1 MCRKLIKKLE
11 TENWF
16 LKRELEKYRMDSE
29 FSASNFLQPLPMP
42 MPQGQQ
48 ENETNY
54 FNPSMAFPSYY
65 GNSLRRENI
74 WIPPQNTLSA
84 TNEPHSV
91 ENYPTTDNNI
101 GGVIDLNRR
110 DGLNENLMLDT
121 FQRSTVN
128 NGRTS
133 F

>member
-1 MCRKLIKKLE
+1 
-11 TENWF
+11 
-16 LKRELEKYRMDSE
+16 MDSE

-65 GNSLRRENI
+65 YGSSLRRENT

-84 TNEPHSV
+84 TNETHSV
-91 ENYPTTDNNI
+91 ENYPPTDNNI

-110 DGLNENLMLDT
+110 DGLNEILMFDT